1 MIAAVSK
8 RKSDDKLWYETCKDR
23 RLTLVFGGGL
33 NRSLDGEADAACSE
47 ATNNLDDG
55 EFHLR
60 VAALTVSDHEA
71 YVREAN

>member
-1 MIAAVSK
+1 M
-8 RKSDDKLWYETCKDR
+8 
-23 RLTLVFGGGL
+23 FGGGL

-55 EFHLR
+55 EFDLR